1 MFCNTSSAETGQG
14 VVGVEAERSEGNI
27 RVHLCTMDYVGRAA
41 ILGAHGGGGG
51 WMHEYALE
59 YVGMLYGSGE
69 ERAVEGILAEG
80 EALVDIRYGMYRYA
94 SCVIWGMICLVRF
107 IMVTSVVTGVEL
119 LGYVSTV
126 VKIGKLFSADPH
138 TNLYG
143 MGETRGLH
151 LF

>member
-69 ERAVEGILAEG
+69 ERPVEGILAEG
-80 EALVDIRYGMYRYA
+80 GSTCRHQVRYVPLCELCNMGYD
-94 SCVIWGMICLVRF
+94 
-107 IMVTSVVTGVEL
+107 L
-119 LGYVSTV
+119 LG
-126 VKIGKLFSADPH
+126 KIYHGNVGRD
-138 TNLYG
+138 
-143 MGETRGLH
+143 RG
-151 LF
+151 